1 VQAAQAGA
9 DRQRTGR
16 QLLRIKTLNTNIPLL
31 PYVRALFLLKK
42 KGKSMRV
49 GIGYD
54 SHRLVEGRSLVL
66 GGVKIPHE
74 KGLLGHSDA
83 DVLLHAICDAVLGAL
98 GEGDIG
104 NHFPDADPF
113 YKDISSLDLL
123 LNVKVLAF
131 KKSYKI
137 NNIDSTI
144 ILERPRLKEYI
155 YKMIHNIS
163 KVLDIEASR
172 VNIKAKTN
180 EGMGFI
186 GQEEGIAAFAIVSIT
201 REDV

>member
-1 VQAAQAGA
+1 
-9 DRQRTGR
+9 
-16 QLLRIKTLNTNIPLL
+16 
-31 PYVRALFLLKK
+31 
-42 KGKSMRV
+42 MRV